1 METFT
6 IDGEGPKKGQI
17 FKNKDLA
24 NTFRLLAKE
33 GNDAFYK
40 GEIAEKIDDWMK
52 KMGVICDMRIS
63 LIMNRNGSNLKQLI
77 TEVMTYFK

>member
-1 METFT
+1 MVK
-6 IDGEGPKKGQI
+6 DKKGQI

-40 GEIAEKIDDWMK
+40 GEIAEKIDVWMK
-52 KMGVICDMRIS
+52 KMGLSAI
-63 LIMNRNGSNLKQLI
+63 
-77 TEVMTYFK
+77 